1 MTPRKLALVRV
12 DLLIDE
18 AEGNAH
24 KRSGGRGKLDQA
36 MLPSKLI
43 VVLLASSVHWSAS
56 LLQTAPHSR
65 SVTPQCDARLL
76 AEPQTRDVERSQPRR
91 PKVHRGL
98 LSSVTTTELGALT
111 TIDRE
116 GGLKNKSRTKKH
128 NKQRLLRLLAPGM
141 VALLRPN
148 AASASQAM
156 AALPPVVGI
165 GEIYVPKPNVALLF
179 ALLSAVSI
187 GALLQLSGDGYSVL
201 LRFMRSAGSFVRKD
215 AEEKREVVMDLKQS
229 TWDAYSGVL
238 GSLRDRKRR
247 VRNKFTSLFGSFD
260 AKADDGKSTRVLRT
274 TSELELTHLIH
285 IRYQTRRIRRLS
297 KLRISKSN
305 SISSTTI
312 R

>member
-1 MTPRKLALVRV
+1 MRV

-18 AEGNAH
+18 AEGNGH

-274 TSELELTHLIH
+274 TSELELTHLVH
-285 IRYQTRRIRRLS
+285 IRRGE
-297 KLRISKSN
+297 
-305 SISSTTI
+305 
-312 R
+312 